1 MRNIAIFFIIIA
13 FSLSARAQSLEEKLD
28 LLQSSVQKVM
38 VKDVEYDQKLSY
50 EKSSGYIITISIS
63 ESKRGKVTEY
73 SFNLFD
79 LEKNKIKFDT
89 RKNVAVVEIGTKG
102 DKKVIKNVVDKKVGS
117 YLNKISVRA
126 EGVEA
131 ARSLH
136 SQLKAAVE
144 EAEKLQPDF
153 FPKKTDLPELLSY
166 LEKQIGKVQ
175 INDDVFEQSFSFQN
189 DNNVIVTFASSD
201 VNKSVSESMTLNFGD
216 VNLRKIDFVTRGNTV
231 YIEAETSGKR
241 NLIEYSKNGEIS
253 GFKNRISLKANN
265 IEEGRKVAEA
275 LGNLKEL
282 ADQNQK
288 ELFDPNSDWENT
300 NAYLQANIKKVSR
313 NDDIFEQSIGKHGQ
327 SDQQLAFE
335 RIDKNRDK
343 AERFIF
349 NPSDLNGPKIN
360 FSTKGTNILVNC
372 ETKGKKS
379 LIQYLDN
386 GELGNYKN
394 TFEIHVESIEQARA
408 LEKAMVRL
416 VQLSNEKNQ
425 EFLIKGK
432 KNPEIKESLD
442 YLIQNIVDVPVND
455 KTYKQ
460 SLFYEED
467 KPEIITFEMIDLH
480 KDVKL
485 SYELNLKDLN
495 ELKVDF
501 DTRGREVVI
510 EAEIKGKQDLIKSTK
525 DDEDDKFIDKLSIKA
540 LGIEEARIIV
550 HTLKYL
556 VNKLNS

>member
-102 DKKVIKNVVDKKVGS
+102 DKKVIKNVVDKRVGS

-467 KPEIITFEMIDLH
+467 KPEIITFEMIDLD